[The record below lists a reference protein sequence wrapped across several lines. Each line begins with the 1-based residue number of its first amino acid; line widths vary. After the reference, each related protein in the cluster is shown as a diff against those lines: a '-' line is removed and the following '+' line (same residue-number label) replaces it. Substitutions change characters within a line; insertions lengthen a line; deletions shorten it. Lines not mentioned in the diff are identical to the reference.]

1 VAPVIAF
8 ALGGGVV
15 ADAFNRRRLM
25 LVSQSSLAIIS
36 LTLALFTYRGWANVY
51 TTYALAFLA
60 GAAAAVDSPT
70 RQALVPLLVPREH
83 LANALSL
90 HTMAWQIASVL
101 GPPLAGWMLGTAGL
115 VAIYLVDAASFLAV
129 IAAVWAIR
137 YREPARRDAEL
148 SLKAALEGLAF
159 IRKSSLIFST
169 MLLDFFATFFGG
181 SMLLMPIF
189 ADQILHVGTQGL
201 GWLYAAQPIGA
212 ALAAAVL
219 SIRPLPRRQGVVILW
234 AVAAYGCAIAV
245 FGASPWFWLSLM
257 ALSAS
262 GAADSVSTVMRVTL
276 RQMLTPNEL
285 RGRMTS
291 INMMFFVGGPQLG
304 EVEAGVVAK
313 AFGVRAAVGSGG
325 VLCVLVAAVVAV
337 LSPSLRKYTMA
348 PTPIGQGAAGVDSPG
363 QIAV

>member
-1 VAPVIAF
+1 
-8 ALGGGVV
+8 
-15 ADAFNRRRLM
+15 
-25 LVSQSSLAIIS
+25 
-36 LTLALFTYRGWANVY
+36 
-51 TTYALAFLA
+51 
-60 GAAAAVDSPT
+60 
-70 RQALVPLLVPREH
+70 
-83 LANALSL
+83 
-90 HTMAWQIASVL
+90 
-101 GPPLAGWMLGTAGL
+101 
-115 VAIYLVDAASFLAV
+115 
-129 IAAVWAIR
+129 
-137 YREPARRDAEL
+137 
-148 SLKAALEGLAF
+148 
-159 IRKSSLIFST
+159 
-169 MLLDFFATFFGG
+169 
-181 SMLLMPIF
+181 
-189 ADQILHVGTQGL
+189 
-201 GWLYAAQPIGA
+201 
-212 ALAAAVL
+212 
-219 SIRPLPRRQGVVILW
+219 
-234 AVAAYGCAIAV
+234 
-245 FGASPWFWLSLM
+245 M